1 MRYSIK
7 LPALAMTAPTVFRKL
22 TIRTKLSLLIVLM
35 AIGLLLLGLIG
46 LNGMRNVESRL
57 ESVYSDQLLP
67 SQQIGTINDL
77 MRADIE
83 ALYKMALLD
92 PRLND
97 GEADMDTIA
106 DYAADIEANIEFT
119 GQLWDAYLATD
130 RSPEEEQLAAAFQ
143 EARQVYL
150 DEGLMPAVRL
160 FESGDFAAGMR
171 QLGRTIRLYEDA
183 AFASQDL
190 LSLQIEDAKRIYES
204 AQESYGEMRNTT
216 LIGSALGVALAIV
229 IGLLIIRAIVRPA
242 KHAAEVFERIGQ
254 GQLDSEMEIN
264 ADDEMVRILRN

>member
-92 PRLND
+92 PRLNGGD
-97 GEADMDTIA
+97 TDMNAVADH
-106 DYAADIEANIEFT
+106 AADIESNIEVT
-119 GQLWDAYLATD
+119 GQRRGAYLGKT
-130 RSPEEEQLAAAFQ
+130 
-143 EARQVYL
+143 
-150 DEGLMPAVRL
+150 
-160 FESGDFAAGMR
+160 
-171 QLGRTIRLYEDA
+171 GRRTA
-183 AFASQDL
+183 
-190 LSLQIEDAKRIYES
+190 
-204 AQESYGEMRNTT
+204 
-216 LIGSALGVALAIV
+216 
-229 IGLLIIRAIVRPA
+229 
-242 KHAAEVFERIGQ
+242 
-254 GQLDSEMEIN
+254 
-264 ADDEMVRILRN
+264 